1 MTRSGVTLEE
11 TDSSSLMRQHNLLFE
26 EALQE
31 MVAESEEIL
40 DRSGNEQ
47 DLLFEKKVLKAILEE
62 HDLVCRNENHIIII
76 LIRCRHNSGRAR
88 SGLP

>member
-1 MTRSGVTLEE
+1 MLEE
-11 TDSSSLMRQHNLLFE
+11 TDSSSPMRQHNLLFE
-26 EALQE
+26 EALRE

-40 DRSGNEQ
+40 DRSRNEQ
-47 DLLFEKKVLKAILEE
+47 DLLFEEKVLKAILEE

-76 LIRCRHNSGRAR
+76 LMRCRHNSERAR